1 MDVKN
6 LLRIWAAGAVL
17 GCGPGTLWAESA
29 QASTGTAAPRTA
41 EQVYKNIQVLKGFPS
56 DQLIPAMEF
65 VASSLGVQCD
75 FCHLENAFDKDDKQT
90 KQTARKMIRMLF
102 AINKDNFDGH
112 QKVTCYACHRGAV
125 KPVITPVISQEDS
138 NVMAEEKIPHEEP
151 GPASLPS
158 VDEILG
164 KYLEALGGPGAAAGI
179 STRVQK
185 GTLAVGLEQFPVQ
198 VVAKAPDQRV
208 TTVRLPGGDSV
219 TGVNGKEGWLA
230 TPDPGGLHDMSP
242 SEVDAARIDAELF
255 FPAGWKRVFTEFRAQ
270 PAAQING
277 REAHVLTATPQNL
290 PPVWLYFDKQ
300 SGLLVRVLRFVETPV
315 GSNPTEIDYADYRE
329 QGGVKTPFRWTVAR
343 PNGRFTVQIEEV
355 EQNVPITDD
364 KFRKP
369 AAPVSPEEQLPR
381 EHIPPRE

>member
-6 LLRIWAAGAVL
+6 LLRICAAAAVL
-17 GCGPGTLWAESA
+17 GCGPGMLWAESA
-29 QASTGTAAPRTA
+29 QPSTGTAAPRTV

-56 DQLIPAMEF
+56 DQLIPAMQF
-65 VASSLGVQCD
+65 VAASLGVQCD
-75 FCHLENAFDKDDKQT
+75 FCHLENAFEKDDKQT
-90 KQTARKMIRMLF
+90 KQTARKMIRMMF

-112 QKVTCYACHRGAV
+112 QKVTCYACHRGAH
-125 KPVITPVISQEDS
+125 KPVITPIIGEEDS
-138 NVMAEEKIPHEEP
+138 NVGAEEKIRHQEP
-151 GPASLPS
+151 SAASLPS
-158 VDEILG
+158 ADEILG
-164 KYLEALGGPGAAAGI
+164 KYLQAIGGPDVAAGI

-185 GTLAVGLEQFPVQ
+185 GTLAVGLEHFPVE

-219 TGVNGKEGWLA
+219 TGVNGKEGWLG
-230 TPDPGGLHDMSP
+230 TPDPRALHDMSP
-242 SEVDAARIDAELF
+242 SEVDAARMDAELF
-255 FPAGWKRVFTEFRAQ
+255 FPASWKRVFKEFRAQ
-270 PAAQING
+270 QAAQING
-277 REAHVLTATPQNL
+277 REAYVLTGTPQDL

-300 SGLLVRVLRFVETPV
+300 SGLLVRVLRFVETPL
-315 GSNPTEIDYADYRE
+315 GSNSTEIDYADYRE